1 MQSRVPIPIPF
12 MILALVTAALAQ
24 QPGTTPPVVKPSA
37 AKPAE
42 ATPNRAATPPGVNAP
57 PNRAAT
63 PPGVKAPPA
72 RATPPGA
79 IPPPPTPGI
88 PRRAAPSPVA
98 GGNLA
103 TRLSPEE
110 LAVLPVTT
118 RIEEPQMDGQ
128 AIATSYRKYT
138 GRRVI
143 VSAAAAQ
150 MTIVF
155 IQDPP
160 LTYGEAAELLKKQAL
175 LEGLVFVPAGPGVD
189 KLVLA
194 TGGPS
199 PKGQGLPLYI
209 NPEDLPAGDEVV
221 SYVMTLDNI
230 KPDEAVRTFT
240 QIVGQFGAYGSIA
253 AVPNASAIVI
263 TENTAL
269 IRSLIALKNEIDVPT
284 ANITTRFVKVEYAD
298 VTELAETLNEILN
311 GQSQQ
316 KRSAGVQRAPTRN
329 LPPGVPNPGAARGT
343 GGAGEDVPVQI
354 IAEARTNRLF
364 VMGRPIDVVFVEGLI
379 GEFDSPTDRRNYLRR
394 KLKFL
399 SVSEFLP
406 IANDALARTL
416 GSDQQ
421 GGGRRASG
429 GGSSRGNFAAQ
440 QSRSTAQRG
449 SNSRS
454 SSSGGRN
461 SGFSGGGTGA
471 GSMLD
476 DPAVSSAPESMLI
489 GRTLLVADN
498 ISNSIIVQGPP
509 QSLEIITTLLDE
521 IDVKAEQVM
530 ISTVF
535 GQLSLNDDLD
545 YGVDW
550 VFTADNNTNRP
561 LAGQNRT
568 RNGLLGD
575 LINPGTLLTPESFP
589 NLAGLGF
596 YGQLTD
602 NLFGYLKALESTGR
616 FSVLSRPTIY
626 TTNNQRGVI
635 SSGKRIAVPTNS
647 YQGGV
652 STGIS
657 TNIEYRDVV
666 LSLEVIPLVNSADEV
681 TLTIALLNDDVI
693 GTQVIEG
700 VGKVPTIGT
709 RELVT
714 TVTVPNRAT
723 VVLGGL
729 ITVSDRDSVSGIP
742 ILSSI
747 PGLGKLF
754 STTSKV
760 QERQELIIFI
770 QPTIVNSDA
779 SLASAQDN
787 MNGRYD
793 LAPDVLDLGADPAV
807 LPPREAAGGWN
818 EPAPP
823 PRAVPVQD
831 PGRSSPAG
839 RPGTVFRRRR

>member
-1 MQSRVPIPIPF
+1 V
-12 MILALVTAALAQ
+12 
-24 QPGTTPPVVKPSA
+24 
-37 AKPAE
+37 AKP
-42 ATPNRAATPPGVNAP
+42 
-57 PNRAAT
+57 
-63 PPGVKAPPA
+63 
-72 RATPPGA
+72 
-79 IPPPPTPGI
+79 
-88 PRRAAPSPVA
+88 
-98 GGNLA
+98 LA
-103 TRLSPEE
+103 KLSPEE
-110 LAVLPVTT
+110 RAALPITT

-128 AIATSYRKYT
+128 KIATFYRKYT

-143 VSAAAAQ
+143 VSAAASQ
-150 MTIVF
+150 MTINF
-155 IQDPP
+155 MQDPP

-189 KLVLA
+189 KLVIA
-194 TGGPS
+194 AGGPQK
-199 PKGQGLPLYI
+199 PAGNGLKLYTDA
-209 NPEDLPAGDEVV
+209 EDLPEGDEVV

-240 QIVGQFGAYGSIA
+240 QVIGQFGSYGSIA
-253 AVPNASAIVI
+253 AVPNASAVVI

-269 IRSLIALKNEIDVPT
+269 IRSLIALKNEIDVPS
-284 ANITTRFVKVEYAD
+284 ANITTRFVKVQYAD

-316 KRSAGVQRAPTRN
+316 KRSAGVQRAPSRN
-329 LPPGVPNPGAARGT
+329 LPPGVPNPNAGATGS

-354 IAEARTNRLF
+354 VAEGRTNRLF

-379 GEFDSPTDRRNYLRR
+379 QEFDSPTDRRNYLRR
-394 KLKFL
+394 KLRFL

-416 GSDQQ
+416 GDQQ
-421 GGGRRASG
+421 GGGSRGRPSG

-440 QSRSTAQRG
+440 QTRSTAQRG
-449 SNSRS
+449 SSGRS
-454 SSSGGRN
+454 GRSGGRD

-471 GSMLD
+471 GSMLS
-476 DPAVSSAPESMLI
+476 DPAVNSAPESMLI

-550 VFTADNNTNRP
+550 VFTADNNTDRP
-561 LAGQNRT
+561 LAGQSRT
-568 RNGLLGD
+568 RKAILGD
-575 LINPGTLLTPESFP
+575 LVDPATLLTPESFT
-589 NLAGLGF
+589 NLAGLSL

-602 NLFGYLKALESTGR
+602 NLFGYIKALESTGR
-616 FSVLSRPTIY
+616 FSVLSRPTIF

-666 LSLEVIPLVNSADEV
+666 LSLEVIPLVNSKDEV
-681 TLTIALLNDDVI
+681 TLTIALLNDAVI
-693 GTQVIEG
+693 GSQRIEG
-700 VGKVPTIGT
+700 VGDVPTIGT
-709 RELVT
+709 EELIT
-714 TVTVPNRAT
+714 TVTVPNGAT

-729 ITVSDRDSVSGIP
+729 ITVTDRDSVSGIP

-754 STTSKV
+754 STTGKE
-760 QERQELIIFI
+760 QERHELIIFI
-770 QPTIVNSDA
+770 QPTIVNDGS
-779 SLASAQDN
+779 SLARAQDN

-793 LAPDVLDLGADPAV
+793 SAGDVLDFGADPAV
-807 LPPREAAGGWN
+807 LPPRPVEHQWE
-818 EPAPP
+818 EPAAPRP
-823 PRAVPVQD
+823 PRAIPVRNANR
-831 PGRSSPAG
+831 PPG
-839 RPGTVFRRRR
+839 RPGGMFRR